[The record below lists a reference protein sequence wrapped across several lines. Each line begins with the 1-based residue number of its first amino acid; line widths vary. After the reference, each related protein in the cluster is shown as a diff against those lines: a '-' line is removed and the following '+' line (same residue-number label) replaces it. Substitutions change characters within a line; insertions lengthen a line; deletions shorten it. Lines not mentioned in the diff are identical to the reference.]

1 MLQFITNTD
10 CKMPVAD
17 QIFAVIEGGC
27 RWVQIRMKDATDEE
41 IGKVVEAVKPTC
53 EQKGVF
59 LLLDDRVELA
69 KQLNVGGVH
78 LGKEDMPPSKAR
90 MILGPA
96 AVIGVTAN
104 TIADVLA
111 VSQLDIDYFGFG
123 PFRETTTKKKLAP
136 VLGLEGMRRL
146 CFEAEENKIN
156 IPRVAVGGILPDDVL
171 PLIEAGVNGI
181 AVSGAIAAALDPVTA
196 TERFISLLPKTE
208 DD

>member
-1 MLQFITNTD
+1 
-10 CKMPVAD
+10 
-17 QIFAVIEGGC
+17 
-27 RWVQIRMKDATDEE
+27 MKDATDEE

-123 PFRETTTKKKLAP
+123 PPL
-136 VLGLEGMRRL
+136 RR
-146 CFEAEENKIN
+146 NS
-156 IPRVAVGGILPDDVL
+156 PRCSALRVCADSASRQRRTRSTSRGL
-171 PLIEAGVNGI
+171 PLEA
-181 AVSGAIAAALDPVTA
+181 SSQTTCFP
-196 TERFISLLPKTE
+196 SLRLA
-208 DD
+208 